1 MNSVHHSERGY
12 VSLRQHTF
20 LGSPQPTLTDAG
32 FAQMLLRTVPLEGL
46 EMDHWL
52 TLINSH

>member
-12 VSLRQHTF
+12 FSLRHYTF
-20 LGSPQPTLTDAG
+20 LGSHQPTLTDAG
-32 FAQMLLRTVPLEGL
+32 FAQMLLSSVTLEGL